1 MHTDQNKPATPR
13 PTQALTRRGLATL
26 SFAPLLGLANAAVA
40 ATVTASPKT
49 QPLGNV
55 SVSAASVA
63 PFTLSSDTDNLS
75 VSIVKDAANCANGAD
90 MEVTTPPTFPAN
102 ISTANP
108 LAVEVT
114 FSPLSRG
121 TQSCQFDVMDD
132 TAETL
137 LETFSVTGTGV
148 APVLSVSESALN
160 YGNVHVSDTKTLS
173 FTVGNSTT
181 DSGNAL
187 TINSTTL
194 MGSSQYAITQG
205 PTGLYVLQP
214 GTQQTMS
221 VAFKPTSIGAK
232 SGYVRISS
240 NDPVHPQSDV
250 QVSGTGTA
258 AIINL
263 PPTALIADVV
273 AGSSDSTDVA
283 VANVG
288 NEVLTVTDGTLTATG
303 EWITFAGNPS
313 GIGCAGGKTCT
324 FDSALEIA
332 ATSTNVTVQC
342 TPPPD
347 ASGSQSETLTFTSNT
362 ITSSNK
368 QTTVT
373 CTVDDVIFA
382 DAFEGP

>member
-1 MHTDQNKPATPR
+1 
-13 PTQALTRRGLATL
+13 
-26 SFAPLLGLANAAVA
+26 
-40 ATVTASPKT
+40 
-49 QPLGNV
+49 
-55 SVSAASVA
+55 
-63 PFTLSSDTDNLS
+63 
-75 VSIVKDAANCANGAD
+75 
-90 MEVTTPPTFPAN
+90 
-102 ISTANP
+102 
-108 LAVEVT
+108 
-114 FSPLSRG
+114 
-121 TQSCQFDVMDD
+121 
-132 TAETL
+132 
-137 LETFSVTGTGV
+137 
-148 APVLSVSESALN
+148 
-160 YGNVHVSDTKTLS
+160 
-173 FTVGNSTT
+173 
-181 DSGNAL
+181 
-187 TINSTTL
+187 
-194 MGSSQYAITQG
+194 
-205 PTGLYVLQP
+205 
-214 GTQQTMS
+214 